1 MGNAPLRP
9 SFSLSTQQRPTYKS
23 GELRAESSSSAAVP
37 TAARTNLSYEPPSS
51 PSADLRSWFMKK
63 RRLRMASSSG
73 LLPLFFQET
82 HGRAELRRHP
92 LHSSLPA

>member
-1 MGNAPLRP
+1 M
-9 SFSLSTQQRPTYKS
+9 
-23 GELRAESSSSAAVP
+23 RAESSSSAAVP

-73 LLPLFFQET
+73 LLPLFFRET
-82 HGRAELRRHP
+82 HGRVELRRHP